1 MGFLGWKEEFRVP
14 GPAGVATV
22 KVVNKTEDGITE
34 CYGTT
39 KPADAATGYA
49 PGCNF
54 THTDGTTATATYV
67 NEGTVTSCDFNA
79 VLTAENLATAASS
92 AQIAAAVDEPELV
105 DRLELTGLSGTA
117 AGAGPSPL
125 IWDTA
130 KLLEVMLD
138 PTAGFYYFN
147 DYLGDIDVTTAD
159 GFTITT
165 VNSGAVA
172 PVTDED
178 GGVLLVDSA
187 GYNAADD
194 GVNVQLTNCM
204 FKPVAGRTIRFEA
217 RVKFN
222 DNSANTSQFA
232 IGLAGVVTAAI
243 AAGVLDDT
251 VDKAMWFHHAAST
264 ADKMSVCA
272 ARTNAEDI
280 DADKATT
287 VDDTYIKLGF
297 VINGVTSIEWYVN
310 GALVHTSSTGANI
323 PNAVMCL
330 TYVAQVEGTSADSEM
345 SVDWVRILQEGAR
358 TA

>member
-1 MGFLGWKEEFRVP
+1 MAYPHTILENMDRI
-14 GPAGVATV
+14 PAPAAATTPRTMYA
-22 KVVNKTEDGITE
+22 TEDGIVQ

-39 KPADAATGYA
+39 VPTDASSGYA
-49 PGCNF
+49 PGCEFVDITN
-54 THTDGTTATATYV
+54 GARYI
-67 NEGTVTSCDFNA
+67 NEGSATSCDFNKSNTTYN
-79 VLTAENLATAASS
+79 VLGQIEADDLA
-92 AQIAAAVDEPELV
+92 
-105 DRLELTGLSGTA
+105 GTA

-125 IWDTA
+125 IWDDA
-130 KLLEVMLD
+130 KLLEVLLD

-147 DYLGDIDVTTAD
+147 DYLGEIDTTTAD
-159 GFTITT
+159 GYVITQ
-165 VNSGAVA
+165 VNSGAIA

-178 GGVLLVDSA
+178 GGVLLVDS
-187 GYNAADD
+187 GGHNAADD
-194 GVNVQLTNCM
+194 GVSVQLTNCM

-222 DNSANTSQFA
+222 DNSANTGQFA
-232 IGLAGVVTAAI
+232 IGLAGVDTTII
-243 AAGVLDDT
+243 AAGVLDDV
-251 VDKAMWFHHAAST
+251 VDKALWFHHAAST

-272 ARTNAEDI
+272 ARTSAEDI

-297 VINGVTSIEWYVN
+297 VINGVTSIEWYAN
-310 GALVHTSSTGANI
+310 GVLVHTSSAGANI

-330 TYVAQVEGTSADSEM
+330 TYVAQVEQTGADSQM